1 MNIVV
6 ALLVTVTRSR
16 LAIPDGSPRLV
27 IVGEQVDLPDTQ
39 VARVSDESFHRH
51 ADSDFQF
58 NYDPYVAVLI
68 VLIRLGIHHF
78 LIENTKGRI

>member
-16 LAIPDGSPRLV
+16 LAPPDGSPRLV
-27 IVGEQVDLPDTQ
+27 IVGEQVDLPGTQ
-39 VARVSDESFHRH
+39 VARVSDDSFHRH
-51 ADSDFQF
+51 EDLDFQF

-68 VLIRLGIHHF
+68 VLIGLGIHF
-78 LIENTKGRI
+78 LIEYTKGRI